1 MKITFLGTGTSQ
13 GVPVIGCR
21 CAVCISEDEHDKRL
35 RSSVLVEHRNQ
46 VVLIDTGPDFRQQ
59 MLRAGV
65 SKMNAILYTHEHRDH
80 IAGLDDIR
88 AFNFIQRSSM
98 DIYAEER
105 VARALKSGF
114 SYVFAEKKY
123 PGVPQVMLHAISTD
137 PFQIGEM
144 EIIPVRMMHYRLPVL
159 GFRIENFAYLTD
171 GNSIPAKEKDKLSGV
186 KYLAVNALRRE
197 KHISHFN
204 LSEAIS
210 LIEEV
215 NPDMGYLTHISH
227 QMGLAEELERELP
240 PRFGTGIIIPD
251 QFHLFSGTDKQDGCE
266 DAEYQKDESGKHKS
280 LG

>member
-1 MKITFLGTGTSQ
+1 LKITFLGTGTSQ

-35 RSSVLVEHRNQ
+35 RSSILVEHGNQ

-105 VARALKSGF
+105 VVRALKSGF

-123 PGVPQVMLHAISTD
+123 PGVPQVMVNAISTD

-144 EIIPVRMMHYRLPVL
+144 EIIPIRMMHYRLPVL

-171 GNSIPAKEKDKLSGV
+171 GNYISAKEKDKLSGV

-204 LSEAIS
+204 LSEAVS

-215 NPDMGYLTHISH
+215 NPEMGYLTHISH
-227 QMGLAEELERELP
+227 QMGLVEELERELP
-240 PRFGTGIIIPD
+240 PRIR
-251 QFHLFSGTDKQDGCE
+251 SAYDGLVLE
-266 DAEYQKDESGKHKS
+266 
-280 LG
+280 L